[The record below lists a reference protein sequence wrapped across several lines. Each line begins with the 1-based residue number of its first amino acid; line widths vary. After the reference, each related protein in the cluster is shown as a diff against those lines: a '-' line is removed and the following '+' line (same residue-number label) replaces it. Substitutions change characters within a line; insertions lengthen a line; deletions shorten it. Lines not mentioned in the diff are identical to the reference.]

1 MKNINLITVG
11 VILDKHGLKG
21 LVKVKYY
28 TEKANNIEFYNPV
41 TLSNNKKF
49 NIKVKSRMK
58 DLAICQIENIS
69 SANEAELL
77 KGEKIYVERSKFPEL
92 ENGEYYQADLIGCEV
107 FEIDSDYIG
116 KVMAVYDFGAGP
128 ILEIDKELFLFNNKN
143 FPKINIKE
151 KKIYMNLFELREDNE

>member
-28 TEKANNIEFYNPV
+28 TETANNIEFYNPV

-77 KGEKIYVERSKFPEL
+77 KGEKIYGKIKICEL
-92 ENGEYYQADLIGCEV
+92 ENEE
-107 FEIDSDYIG
+107 
-116 KVMAVYDFGAGP
+116 
-128 ILEIDKELFLFNNKN
+128 
-143 FPKINIKE
+143 
-151 KKIYMNLFELREDNE
+151 